1 MRLLSYDGYA
11 LWIARLLAELDDGK
25 TMTKIQLAERL
36 EQEESF
42 IQQVLRRLQAGEL
55 VESTLGVYGG
65 YRLAKKPQKVTLYA
79 VIDAV
84 KEPPRGESEQKAPLM
99 VLACELIAPRLRS
112 ALDVSILEWPL
123 PPVPKKKK

>member
-11 LWIARLLAELDDGK
+11 LWIARLLADLEGDK
-25 TMTKIQLAERL
+25 IMTKIQLAERL

-42 IQQVLRRLQAGEL
+42 IQQILRRLQAAGL

-65 YRLAKKPQKVTLYA
+65 YRLARSAEETTIYA
-79 VIDAV
+79 VIDAASHS
-84 KEPPRGESEQKAPLM
+84 PRGEAGEKAPLM
-99 VLACELIAPRLRS
+99 EEACKVMAVRLRS
-112 ALDVSILEWPL
+112 ALEVSILEWPL